1 MPKFNTK
8 KQVEVYNLPGKAY
21 RVEIFMFRANLCDSS
36 DAYIVVDGTITVDKT
51 EGGYRNIDT
60 YNRKLIFKSS
70 ASFTSCISKINK
82 TLVDNAEDLDVVLEN
97 LIENSKK
104 YCKTSAS
111 LCNYYREER
120 NNPSYNDYYAEA
132 KGNSKVF
139 QCKTKIT
146 GSTPGD
152 NKKC

>member
-1 MPKFNTK
+1 M
-8 KQVEVYNLPGKAY
+8 
-21 RVEIFMFRANLCDSS
+21 
-36 DAYIVVDGTITVDKT
+36 
-51 EGGYRNIDT
+51 
-60 YNRKLIFKSS
+60 IFKSS
-70 ASFTSCISKINK
+70 GSFTSCISKINK
-82 TLVDNAEDLDVVLEN
+82 TLVDNAEDLDVVLEMHN

-146 GSTPGD
+146 RSTPGD
-152 NKKC
+152 DNKKC